1 MRDQMREFVHIVLLV
16 SALAL
21 SFVAA
26 YVFAPEANPE
36 NNAESSLVLT
46 HDADGY
52 ALPIGQ
58 EFERI
63 ISLSLVGTGILQE
76 LGMREQVVAVSKA
89 SANPLDQWMFG
100 LPRLAWNAD
109 TPAILEHRPDLVIM
123 GGYDGSAAVA
133 ARLREQG
140 IAVIGLGQATGMMSY
155 RQNRRRL
162 ARVFGQE
169 ATTELRIAR
178 EDITIA
184 SIQSWVQAAGAS

>member
-1 MRDQMREFVHIVLLV
+1 MDVWP
-16 SALAL
+16 
-21 SFVAA
+21 AA
-26 YVFAPEANPE
+26 
-36 NNAESSLVLT
+36 
-46 HDADGY
+46 
-52 ALPIGQ
+52 IG
-58 EFERI
+58 
-63 ISLSLVGTGILQE
+63 
-76 LGMREQVVAVSKA
+76 
-89 SANPLDQWMFG
+89 
-100 LPRLAWNAD
+100 WNAD

-178 EDITIA
+178 EDIAIA
-184 SIQSWVQAAGAS
+184 SIQSWVQQQVPADQLRVLYLSAYGTQLYGGAARTGYHDVIIFSGA